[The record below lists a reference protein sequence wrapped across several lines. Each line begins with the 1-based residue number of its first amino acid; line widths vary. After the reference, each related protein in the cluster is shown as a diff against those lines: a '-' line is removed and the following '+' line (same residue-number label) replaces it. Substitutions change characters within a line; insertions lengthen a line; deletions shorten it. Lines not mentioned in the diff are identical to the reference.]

1 MTLHTHS
8 HSDLQ
13 SIDLD
18 SPDRKRD
25 DAADDGDTSTPSAS
39 WSLRSVDWRA
49 VAAAPAWPLFALAL
63 LTTVIP
69 LIVLDATPSI
79 HPRARPVVPGDS
91 TFSYPYRPNS
101 VPSWAA
107 IVGPLI
113 VWAATLALI
122 EVGLRRCANGGAT
135 RALAGGFYHS
145 IDLAGAILLTVLV
158 TEATKLCVGYLR
170 PYFFSACT
178 PPPEG
183 SPPGTPCTPT
193 GVVKDLDAARVSFPS
208 GHSSSSA
215 AIAVFTA
222 LYALHACL
230 TTPVRVAG
238 WKRLSAAS
246 AADAIRSAGLVWAL
260 LTLLLP
266 WCIGASRIV
275 DYRHHPADVVAGWV
289 LGGVIATLAF
299 VRSAVGRAAVVPP
312 LKGGG
317 DAGGG
322 VGAV

>member
-1 MTLHTHS
+1 MTPHPHNS
-8 HSDLQ
+8 GLQ

-25 DAADDGDTSTPSAS
+25 DAADDGATSSLPAS

-49 VAAAPAWPLFALAL
+49 VLAAPAWPLFTLAL

-69 LIVLDATPSI
+69 LIVLEAAPSI
-79 HPRARPVVPGDS
+79 HPRARPVAPGDAM
-91 TFSYPYRPNS
+91 FSYPYRPNS
-101 VPSWAA
+101 VPAWAA

-113 VWAATLALI
+113 VWAATLALV
-122 EVGLRRCANGGAT
+122 EAGLRRCANGGAT
-135 RALAGGFYHS
+135 RALAGGVYHCV
-145 IDLAGAILLTVLV
+145 DLAGATLLTVLI
-158 TEATKLCVGYLR
+158 TEVTKLAVGYLR
-170 PYFFSACT
+170 PYFFSVCT
-178 PPPEG
+178 PAPAG

-193 GVVKDLDAARVSFPS
+193 GVVKNLDTARVSFPS

-222 LYALHACL
+222 LYSLHACL
-230 TTPVRVAG
+230 TTPVRVGG
-238 WKRLSAAS
+238 WKRVSAAT
-246 AADAIRSAGLVWAL
+246 AGDAVRSAGLIWAF

-275 DYRHHPADVVAGWV
+275 DNRHHPADVVAGWL
-289 LGGVIATLAF
+289 LGGVIATCAF
-299 VRSAVGRAAVVPP
+299 VRSAVGRAAVVPL

-317 DAGGG
+317 EVAGG